1 MDKEKKNILN
11 SILKMI
17 IPASKD
23 GEMPCATDVDFFDYL
38 LHENL
43 IPWIEEGLI
52 KIENES
58 KKQYEREYK
67 YLKDCEQK
75 KLIDNLKR
83 TLKEFFGDL
92 TTHVI
97 NCYYQHDSVL
107 EKIGIEN
114 TPPFPKGFNLPEWDI
129 SLLEPVYERG
139 KLYRD

>member
-1 MDKEKKNILN
+1 MFEEDCVNNGCEWN
-11 SILKMI
+11 
-17 IPASKD
+17 
-23 GEMPCATDVDFFDYL
+23 VDFIVFNQTEGGNWYANDFQEGHCDDEMY
-38 LHENL
+38 EN
-43 IPWIEEGLI
+43 
-52 KIENES
+52 
-58 KKQYEREYK
+58 QYECEYN

-75 KLIDNLKR
+75 KLIDNLRR